1 MVRGLSHHGLI
12 PPVSAGRK
20 PGILAPFTEKE
31 IEASRQG
38 IGHSPHQKPLFYLTS
53 RSVRTSS
60 VLGRM
65 FSFLLFSMAVI
76 LASSSS
82 SLTLTDLVLNAWHP
96 VLSSLF
102 IYTLVISGRSLL
114 LTMLH
119 FI

>member
-1 MVRGLSHHGLI
+1 MVHGLFHHGLI
-12 PPVSAGRK
+12 LPVSAGRK
-20 PGILAPFTEKE
+20 PGILAPFTDNE

-38 IGHSPHQKPLFYLTS
+38 IGHSPHQKPLFYLMS
-53 RSVRTSS
+53 HSVRASS
-60 VLGRM
+60 VLGRV
-65 FSFLLFSMAVI
+65 FSFLWFNLAVI

-82 SLTLTDLVLNAWHP
+82 LLTLTDILLNAWHR

-114 LTMLH
+114 LTILH